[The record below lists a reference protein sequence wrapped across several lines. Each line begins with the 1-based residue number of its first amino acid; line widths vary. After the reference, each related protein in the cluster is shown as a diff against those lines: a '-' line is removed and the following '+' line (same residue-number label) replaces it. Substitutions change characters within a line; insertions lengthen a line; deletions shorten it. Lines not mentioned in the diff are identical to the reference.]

1 MAGDTLA
8 DALLP
13 HLERA
18 RTQGFLGP
26 GPLRAHLDH
35 ARALARFVDPPT
47 SAVDLGSGAGLPGLP
62 LALLWPDSNWWL
74 VEASERRA
82 TLLAQTCRVLGLAER
97 VRVEARPAEEVGRGS
112 IRSGCDLV
120 VARAFGPPAVTAE
133 YAAPFLRVGGVAVV
147 SEPPEASDPGGRWQG
162 LAEADLGLQFVEVRG
177 DRSGPR
183 FALLEQIEPVPSR
196 YPRRRARQRPL
207 F

>member
-1 MAGDTLA
+1 MAGDPLA
-8 DALLP
+8 EALLP

-35 ARALARFVDPPT
+35 ARSWAASLSPAGW
-47 SAVDLGSGAGLPGLP
+47 AVDLGSGAGLPGLP
-62 LALLWPDSNWWL
+62 LALLWPECRWLL

-82 TLLAQTCRVLGLAER
+82 TLLEQTVRALGLVER
-97 VRVEARPAEEVGRGS
+97 VTVECRRAEEVGRGPA
-112 IRSGCDLV
+112 RGRHDLV

-133 YAAPFLRVGGVAVV
+133 CAAPLLSVGGRLSV
-147 SEPPEASDPGGRWQG
+147 SEPPAGAGAGGRWDP
-162 LAEADLGLQFVEVRG
+162 LAEADLGLAVVGVEG
-177 DRSGPR
+177 AEEGPR
-183 FALLEQIEPVPSR
+183 FVLLEQRTPAPSR
-196 YPRRRARQRPL
+196 YPRRRVRERPL